1 MKHPVPALLL
11 SLLLGP
17 GLLIGA
23 AANAAD
29 EAPKE
34 PPFTVPMDADGV
46 QRTTVKL
53 DSYFYSPSHLVV
65 QVDKP
70 VELTLVSESS
80 FAPHNLIIDDPA
92 SGLSIRQDVGSGKTV
107 KLAFTPTKTGSFAFF
122 CDKKA
127 PFMASHREK
136 GMEGVLEVR

>member
-1 MKHPVPALLL
+1 MQFHTVTLLL
-11 SLLLGP
+11 SLLFAP
-17 GLLIGA
+17 ALLIGS

-29 EAPKE
+29 EAPTDV
-34 PPFTVPMDADGV
+34 PFTVPMDADGV
-46 QRTTVKL
+46 QRTKVTI
-53 DSYFYSPSHLVV
+53 DSYSYSPSHLVV
-65 QVDKP
+65 QVGKP

-80 FAPHNLIIDDPA
+80 FAPHNLVINAPT
-92 SGLSIRQDVGSGKTV
+92 SGLSIHQDVGSGKTV
-107 KLAFTPTKTGSFAFF
+107 KLTFTPTKTGSFAFF